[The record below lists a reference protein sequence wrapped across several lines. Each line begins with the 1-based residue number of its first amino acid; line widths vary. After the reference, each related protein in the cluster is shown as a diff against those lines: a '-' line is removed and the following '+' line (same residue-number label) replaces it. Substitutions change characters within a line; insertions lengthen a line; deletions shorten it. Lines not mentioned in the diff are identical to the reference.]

1 MTHSTPSTTSPVSLG
16 RSSELHS
23 RLQEIEERIER
34 SCARSGRSRS
44 DITLCAVTKSVSV
57 DKIQAA
63 LDLGLRVFGE
73 NRVQEASEKIPH
85 VSGQADVQWH
95 FIGHLQSNKARRAI
109 EMFDVIQTVDSWALA
124 ERLDRIA
131 KELDR
136 RITVMLEVNLGNES
150 TKSGMRSD
158 DVLDMANRIFKLS
171 NLELRGLMSVPP
183 FLEPVELVRPY
194 FSRLRSLRDLAREQN
209 PNLTDLSMGMT
220 HDFEIATEEGAT
232 MIRVGTAL
240 FGPRDN

>member
-1 MTHSTPSTTSPVSLG
+1 MTHSTPSTSSPASLAI
-16 RSSELHS
+16 SSELRS
-23 RLQEIEERIER
+23 RLHSIEERIVDACER
-34 SCARSGRSRS
+34 SKRSRS
-44 DITLCAVTKSVSV
+44 DVTLCAVTKSVPV
-57 DKIQAA
+57 EKVQAA
-63 LDLGLRVFGE
+63 IDVGLRVFGE
-73 NRVQEASEKIPH
+73 NRVQEAAQKIPQ
-85 VSGQADVQWH
+85 VQAPSDVKWH

-109 EMFDVIQTVDSWALA
+109 ELFDAIQTVDSLSLA

-136 RITVMLEVNLGNES
+136 RLTVMLEVNLGEES
-150 TKSGMRSD
+150 TKSGMGEG
-158 DVLDMANRIFKLS
+158 DVLEVAESISGLPH
-171 NLELRGLMSVPP
+171 LELRGLMTVPP

-194 FSRLRSLRDLAREQN
+194 FSRLRSLRDQAKKRN

-220 HDFEIATEEGAT
+220 HDFEIAIEEGAT